1 MCGQRVPSTGRPRRR
16 TDPVSD
22 ETSRRSPPAS
32 AAPSQP
38 RDPSTGHKFRDSSPD
53 RRVYTSALGQSVP
66 SGLADALEAARK
78 RRRATPVRGVRPEGS
93 ADEVKPVDAAEP
105 TRKVKPRRPL
115 LSRARLRRPQ
125 RPGLVHEVVQSLLWA
140 LLLSTLGGLVAWGVY
155 VGLRRGTHDE
165 VAAQPAA
172 PPPAPKAAPAP
183 RPRPVSRPAPRPAGH
198 DLVIPVPAAAG
209 ALQSASP
216 PPTPVGSAAVPP
228 PAAAP
233 PPAALAPVV
242 HDKSLDDIEFV
253 ASNHS
258 PQVRACYDRAFR
270 HAGAQAPAGRVELSF
285 ALVDTGEFGRAIE
298 ITTELNML
306 AEPSVSTC
314 LEERIAEWHFPRPRP
329 LPTAPGAP
337 PRRLRYPFVFTPA
350 PP

>member
-1 MCGQRVPSTGRPRRR
+1 M
-16 TDPVSD
+16 
-22 ETSRRSPPAS
+22 
-32 AAPSQP
+32 
-38 RDPSTGHKFRDSSPD
+38 
-53 RRVYTSALGQSVP
+53 YTSALGQSVP
-66 SGLADALEAARK
+66 SGLADAMEAARS
-78 RRRATPVRGVRPEGS
+78 RRRATPVRGVRPAGS
-93 ADEVKPVDAAEP
+93 ADEVKAVDAAEP

-125 RPGLVHEVVQSLLWA
+125 RPGLLHEVAQSLLWA

-155 VGLRRGTHDE
+155 VGLRRGTHEE
-165 VAAQPAA
+165 VAAPPAA
-172 PPPAPKAAPAP
+172 LPPAPKVVPAP
-183 RPRPVSRPAPRPAGH
+183 RPRPVSRPASRPAGH

-209 ALQSASP
+209 ALQAVGSP
-216 PPTPVGSAAVPP
+216 PPVDSAAAAP

-233 PPAALAPVV
+233 PPVAPVV

-314 LEERIAEWHFPRPRP
+314 LEERIAEWRFPRP
-329 LPTAPGAP
+329 LPTAPGAA